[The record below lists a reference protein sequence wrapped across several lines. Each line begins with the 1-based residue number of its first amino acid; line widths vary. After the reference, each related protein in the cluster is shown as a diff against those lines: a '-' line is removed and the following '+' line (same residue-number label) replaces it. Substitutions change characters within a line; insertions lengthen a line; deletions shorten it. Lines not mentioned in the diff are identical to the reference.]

1 MSDKRRLD
9 TSPTL
14 PLSLAYEPQHRNLV
28 KQHWNVT
35 FARQTKVSVVAKRIM
50 ARVLDQIRDDDFKM
64 RDYYQLSVAEI
75 SDSAGINRENAYREV
90 ENALRELAN
99 TSWEF
104 KDLTEEKWHIRHL
117 LDTTKEQTVGYENG
131 VITVLLN
138 PQLTPYFIQ
147 IAHYT
152 TYRVDSYMK
161 LRSWYSMR
169 FYEILAA
176 FRDTGFWE
184 VGLDEYRQLLDCWYH
199 TDKRG
204 RVLKN
209 KNDEPRLKYPNV
221 NDLIRFTTTEPLSEL
236 AETELAFRMK
246 PCYEAERA
254 SRGRPKI
261 TGLRFELV
269 TPVPTTIPPS
279 WFKHPE
285 TAAIIEKLRQ
295 WKVSDRNIAT
305 YATVLQRPGIS
316 KLVREWEVKEIS
328 NRKIDSREK
337 YCNSAFTKAAKLI
350 LDEQKNEVLQ
360 INKELQ
366 LGLFNPD
373 FNQISTELKV

>member
-9 TSPTL
+9 TSSTL
-14 PLSLAYEPQHRNLV
+14 PLGLVYKPQHRNLV

-35 FARQTKVSVVAKRIM
+35 FARQTKVSVAAKRIM
-50 ARVLDQIRDDDFKM
+50 ARVLDQIRDNDFKM

-99 TSWEF
+99 TTWEF
-104 KDLTEEKWHIRHL
+104 KDLAEEKWHIRHL

-147 IAHYT
+147 VAHYS
-152 TYRVDSYMK
+152 TYRVASYMK

-184 VGLDEYRQLLDCWYH
+184 VGIDEYRQLLDCWYH

-204 RVLKN
+204 RVLRN

-236 AETELAFRMK
+236 AETELAFRME
-246 PCYEAERA
+246 PCYETGRVG
-254 SRGRPKI
+254 RGRRKI
-261 TGLRFELV
+261 TGLRFELLN
-269 TPVPTTIPPS
+269 PVITTIPAD
-279 WFKHPE
+279 WFDIPE
-285 TAAIIEKLRQ
+285 TAATIEKLRQ
-295 WKVSDRNIAT
+295 WKISDKNIAT
-305 YATVLQRPGIS
+305 YAPVLGKLGVS
-316 KLVREWEVKEIS
+316 KLVREWELKDIS
-328 NRKIDSREK
+328 DKRIDSREK
-337 YCNSAFTKAAKLI
+337 YCNTAFTRAANLI
-350 LDEQKNEVLQ
+350 LDEQKVEALQ
-360 INKELQ
+360 VKTELQ
-366 LGLFNPD
+366 LGIFN
-373 FNQISTELKV
+373 SES